1 MKKNV
6 LLSVIGVLLVLGI
19 GVSFAYFVSQ
29 TLVSGDGAS
38 VTAEP
43 GDMIKVT
50 YDAGDGIIN
59 SSGMVPGDIAIKK
72 FSVTVTPTETE
83 KEATYS
89 IILNITENTFV
100 KCDDSNY
107 NSLTNA
113 CEKDVEELIYR
124 LKDND
129 NQVIAEGSLME
140 VTGEIKLITET
151 KTVDV
156 ETTYNY
162 TLEIEF
168 IETGYDQNHNQN
180 KAFNGSVEVE
190 FDEVIP
196 ANEYILSHYD
206 TVLTRDDFSINITD
220 TTTGT
225 IYKSLDESQY
235 DNDGEVYYFAGNPTD
250 NWVKFGG
257 FYWRI
262 IRINGNGSIRLIF
275 NGTSTSPVGEI
286 TQIGSDYY
294 SSGDDN
300 EYVGYMYE
308 LGQVHGTSSSSIL
321 KQRLDSWYESN
332 LANYIKYIDTSTGF
346 CNDRMPYTDNKGT
359 TSGGGIGLTYTW
371 YAAFIRLYSGMS
383 SSNASP
389 SFKCTNI
396 NDLFTVNNS
405 SKGNKVLNY
414 PIGTITADEVA
425 YAGGVFDKD
434 NTSYYLYN
442 ELGYWTMSPW
452 LKSSTGYACIFAV
465 YSTGRMMNGR
475 TRLDTYGVRPVINLR
490 AAVQLTGSGTT
501 DDPYVVVGAE

>member
-1 MKKNV
+1 MKKVGIV
-6 LLSVIGVLLVLGI
+6 LVGIVILVGVIHFLPKEEKEVLIEEKENTNTSLAFYLEQEDGNYLE
-19 GVSFAYFVSQ
+19 STSLPQ
-29 TLVSGDGAS
+29 TGYTL
-38 VTAEP
+38 
-43 GDMIKVT
+43 
-50 YDAGDGIIN
+50 N
-59 SSGMVPGDIAIKK
+59 
-72 FSVTVTPTETE
+72 TE
-83 KEATYS
+83 KSVCTNNTTPVWKDNKLY
-89 IILNITENTFV
+89 LNN
-100 KCDDSNY
+100 
-107 NSLTNA
+107 
-113 CEKDVEELIYR
+113 
-124 LKDND
+124 LKDKGTSCYLYFNIYES
-129 NQVIAEGSLME
+129 NAKE
-140 VTGEIKLITET
+140 VL
-151 KTVDV
+151 
-156 ETTYNY
+156 
-162 TLEIEF
+162 
-168 IETGYDQNHNQN
+168 
-180 KAFNGSVEVE
+180 
-190 FDEVIP
+190 
-196 ANEYILSHYD
+196 LSHYD
-206 TVLTRDDFSINITD
+206 TVLTRTDFSTTVTD

-225 IYKSLDESQY
+225 IYKSLDETQY

-300 EYVGYMYE
+300 AYVGYMYE
-308 LGQVHGTSSSSIL
+308 LGQVHGTSTNSIL

-332 LANYIKYIDTSTGF
+332 LANYIKYIDINAGF

-359 TSGGGIGLTYTW
+359 TSGGGIGSTYTW
-371 YAAFIRLYSGMS
+371 YAAFIRLYNGMS
-383 SSNASP
+383 SNNASP
-389 SFKCTNI
+389 SFKCTNT

-414 PIGTITADEVA
+414 PIGTITADEVS

-434 NTSYYLYN
+434 NTNYYLYN

-490 AAVQLTGSGTT
+490 ADVTLTGSGTST
-501 DDPYVVVGAE
+501 DPYVVEGAA